1 MYTHSFNFWLREKLS
16 YTVNIG
22 NDCLCDIIHGLIVTN
37 IVCILPSGGAGG
49 LGGRGIK
56 CHEYTTWMDPFQK
69 YCTDKGLTGRASR
82 GQPGPSGA
90 SEKVTFIVI
99 HPHFSLRFRFHPNLS
114 LWFSHLTKKWFCTKF
129 AYGKYV
135 TEKIVD
141 VRFGCKLAGK
151 CDI

>member
-90 SEKVTFIVI
+90 SGKSNIYCHSSPFFSSFQIPPEPFALIFPFDEKVVLHQIC
-99 HPHFSLRFRFHPNLS
+99 
-114 LWFSHLTKKWFCTKF
+114 LWQICHRKDSRCPIWL
-129 AYGKYV
+129 
-135 TEKIVD
+135 
-141 VRFGCKLAGK
+141 
-151 CDI
+151 